1 MPLDSSERLNITIL
15 YDNNPYDERLKTA
28 WGFSCLVERGDLTLL
43 FDTGG
48 EAPTLLSSM
57 ATIPGPNTRWN
68 RCLRRLAEN
77 HTNER
82 RF

>member
-15 YDNNPYDERLKTA
+15 HDDDPYDERLKTA

-68 RCLRRLAEN
+68 RCLKGLGQN